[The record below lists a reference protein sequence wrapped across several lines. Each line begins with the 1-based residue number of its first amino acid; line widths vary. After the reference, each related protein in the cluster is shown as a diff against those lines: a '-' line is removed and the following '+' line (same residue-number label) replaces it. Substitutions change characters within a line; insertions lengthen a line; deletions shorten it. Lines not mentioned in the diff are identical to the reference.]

1 MSRRTKLLEQLL
13 QTDTFGD
20 EAKDQQDKL
29 RIVSELILC
38 DMVDIALNGVQV
50 HGAGSL
56 FINLI
61 DGNRESVYM
70 SGHDIEEDL
79 RKAES
84 FEDEE
89 TVKMLRQV
97 LERVDENDW
106 EIGPDDEPLRLW
118 TASSL
123 QLAARVAGYS
133 VPLVPA
139 DSSVRVLRPEL
150 D

>member
-38 DMVDIALNGVQV
+38 DMVDIALNGVEKN
-50 HGAGSL
+50 GAGSL

-70 SGHDIEEDL
+70 TGYDIEEDL
-79 RKAES
+79 RMAES

-97 LERVDENDW
+97 LEKVDENDW
-106 EIGPDDEPLRLW
+106 ETNVVFTFITHDGTRTYSVEAGGSQESLR
-118 TASSL
+118 A
-123 QLAARVAGYS
+123 LAAEFSG
-133 VPLVPA
+133 
-139 DSSVRVLRPEL
+139 
-150 D
+150 

>member
-20 EAKDQQDKL
+20 DAKDQQDKM

-38 DMVDIALNGVQV
+38 DMVDIALNGVEK

-70 SGHDIEEDL
+70 SGNDIEADIAA
-79 RKAES
+79 AES
-84 FEDEE
+84 NEDQE
-89 TVKMLRQV
+89 VVDMLRQV
-97 LERVDENDW
+97 IEKVDENDW
-106 EIGPDDEPLRLW
+106 KTHVVFTFITHDGTRTYSVEAGGSAESFR
-118 TASSL
+118 A
-123 QLAARVAGYS
+123 LAAEFTS
-133 VPLVPA
+133 
-139 DSSVRVLRPEL
+139 
-150 D
+150 

>member
-1 MSRRTKLLEQLL
+1 MSRRIKLLEHLL
-13 QTDTFGD
+13 QTDTFGED
-20 EAKDQQDKL
+20 AKDQKDKM

-38 DMVDIALNGVQV
+38 DMIDIALNGVQQ

-70 SGHDIEEDL
+70 SGHDIEQDI
-79 RKAES
+79 RAAENY
-84 FEDEE
+84 EDEE

-106 EIGPDDEPLRLW
+106 ETHVVFTFITHDGTRTYSVEAGGSAESLR
-118 TASSL
+118 A
-123 QLAARVAGYS
+123 LAAEFS
-133 VPLVPA
+133 
-139 DSSVRVLRPEL
+139 
-150 D
+150 

>member
-13 QTDTFGD
+13 QTDTFGE
-20 EAKDQQDKL
+20 EAKDQKEKM

-38 DMVDIALNGVQV
+38 DMVDIALNGVEK

-70 SGHDIEEDL
+70 SGFDIEKDL
-79 RKAES
+79 ALAES
-84 FEDEE
+84 SEDED

-97 LERVDENDW
+97 LEKVDENDW
-106 EIGPDDEPLRLW
+106 NTHVVFTFITHDGTR
-118 TASSL
+118 T
-123 QLAARVAGYS
+123 YS
-133 VPLVPA
+133 VEA
-139 DSSVRVLRPEL
+139 GGSAESLRALAKEFSG
-150 D
+150 

>member
-38 DMVDIALNGVQV
+38 DMVDIALNGVQK

-70 SGHDIEEDL
+70 SGYDIEKDL
-79 RKAES
+79 RLAETY
-84 FEDEE
+84 EDEE

-97 LERVDENDW
+97 LEKVDENDW
-106 EIGPDDEPLRLW
+106 ETNVVFTFITHDGTR
-118 TASSL
+118 T
-123 QLAARVAGYS
+123 YS
-133 VPLVPA
+133 VEA
-139 DSSVRVLRPEL
+139 GGSTESLRALASEFSG
-150 D
+150 

>member
-20 EAKDQQDKL
+20 DAKDQQDKM

-38 DMVDIALNGVQV
+38 DMVDIALNGVEK

-70 SGHDIEEDL
+70 SGNDIEADIAA
-79 RKAES
+79 AES
-84 FEDEE
+84 NEDQE
-89 TVKMLRQV
+89 VVDMLRQV
-97 LERVDENDW
+97 IEKVDENDW
-106 EIGPDDEPLRLW
+106 KTHVVFTFITHDGTRTYSVEAGWSAESFR
-118 TASSL
+118 A
-123 QLAARVAGYS
+123 LAAEFSG
-133 VPLVPA
+133 
-139 DSSVRVLRPEL
+139 
-150 D
+150 